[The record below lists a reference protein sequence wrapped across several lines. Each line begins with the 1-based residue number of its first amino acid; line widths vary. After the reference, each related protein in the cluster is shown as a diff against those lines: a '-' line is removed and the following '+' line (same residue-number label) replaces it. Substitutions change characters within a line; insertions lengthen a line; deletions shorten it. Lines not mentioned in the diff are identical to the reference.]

1 MHHIVAFVGRL
12 VRCRDGQDLL
22 EYGLLVALIA
32 LTALAGVSSLGTT
45 MDRVFWQTI
54 AAANV

>member
-12 VRCRDGQDLL
+12 VRCSDGQDLL
-22 EYGLLVALIA
+22 EYGFLVALIA
-32 LTALAGVSSLGTT
+32 LTALGAVMSLGTT

>member
-1 MHHIVAFVGRL
+1 MHHIVAFAGRL
-12 VRCRDGQDLL
+12 VRRSEGQDLL
-22 EYGLLVALIA
+22 EYGLLTALIA
-32 LTALAGVSSLGTT
+32 LTAVAAVTSLGTT